1 MASKQF
7 YEPLTNLYSKTQK
20 NTVSKLYSGV
30 IMGLLLFLVIVIVTI
45 GIELLLG
52 ADDWIG
58 TFTHDMRGLGIVAGL
73 ILTLEVWGLLPHP
86 TNDVSED

>member
-20 NTVSKLYSGV
+20 NTASKLFSGI
-30 IMGLLLFLVIVIVTI
+30 IMGLLLFLAIVIVTI

-58 TFTHDMRGLGIVAGL
+58 TFTHDMRRLGIVAGL
-73 ILTLEVWGLLPHP
+73 ILTLEVWGLIPHL
-86 TNDVSED
+86 TKDNNED